1 MERNSRSEYIIYKL
15 MFCVSN
21 LCNLLYGE
29 IADFLQPLKEITDI
43 MSAHKYPTLS
53 LVIPLFNSVVD
64 HFEEVL
70 NKHSHKKQPPNT
82 VSSWRFERLCS
93 MYTSVVFRFPFILLG
108 PPGLRSSGSNRQAA
122 QILQQDKHLLLHCY
136 ST

>member
-1 MERNSRSEYIIYKL
+1 MERNSRSEYIIYEL

-21 LCNLLYGE
+21 LCNLSYGE

-70 NKHSHKKQPPNT
+70 NKHSRKKQPPNT
-82 VSSWRFERLCS
+82 VSSWRFERYVQCILPL
-93 MYTSVVFRFPFILLG
+93 YFDFPL
-108 PPGLRSSGSNRQAA
+108 S
-122 QILQQDKHLLLHCY
+122 Y
-136 ST
+136 